1 MVHTVQRA
9 LACGRV
15 SLSASPVKMSGKT
28 FRFIEPL
35 HFALEYF
42 KLMWV
47 DLGGESARINQ
58 NTIPAEL
65 RHCERFLQVA
75 CKLALH
81 SL

>member
-28 FRFIEPL
+28 FRFIV
-35 HFALEYF
+35 HS

-47 DLGGESARINQ
+47 NLGGESARINQ

-65 RHCERFLQVA
+65 RHCERFLQVS
-75 CKLALH
+75 CKLALY